1 MHTPNNGAV
10 LQKTRELC
18 ETILKQPE
26 FQSIRKNM
34 DQFMANTEAQQLY
47 QDLSE
52 KGQYLQHKQQQ
63 GVQLEN
69 TEVEAFEKQREKF
82 FNNAVAKNFVDAQQQ
97 MHEVQDSVAKFVAM
111 TFELG
116 RVPEEKDFEQGHGC
130 GDHNCGCKH

>member
-1 MHTPNNGAV
+1 MQTQTNG
-10 LQKTRELC
+10 LLQQKTRELC

-26 FQSIRKNM
+26 FQTIRANM
-34 DQFMANTEAQQLY
+34 DKFMADQQAQQLY
-47 QDLSE
+47 QELSE

-69 TEVEAFEKQREKF
+69 TEIEAFEQQREKF
-82 FNNAVAKNFVDAQQQ
+82 FKNPVAKSFVDAQQQ
-97 MHEVQDSVAKFVAM
+97 MHEMQDSVTKFVAM

-116 RVPEEKDFEQGHGC
+116 RVPEQKDFEEAHGC

>member
-1 MHTPNNGAV
+1 MSTQTDGPL

-18 ETILKQPE
+18 ETILSQPE
-26 FQSIRKNM
+26 FKSIRANM
-34 DQFMANTEAQQLY
+34 DKFMADNEAQQMY

-69 TEVEAFEKQREKF
+69 AEVEAFEKQREKF
-82 FNNAVAKNFVDAQQQ
+82 FTNPIAKNFVDAQQQ
-97 MHEVQDSVAKFVAM
+97 LHEMQDSVNQYLTK

-116 RVPEEKDFEQGHGC
+116 RVPEQKDFEGGSCGSGC
-130 GDHNCGCKH
+130 GCH